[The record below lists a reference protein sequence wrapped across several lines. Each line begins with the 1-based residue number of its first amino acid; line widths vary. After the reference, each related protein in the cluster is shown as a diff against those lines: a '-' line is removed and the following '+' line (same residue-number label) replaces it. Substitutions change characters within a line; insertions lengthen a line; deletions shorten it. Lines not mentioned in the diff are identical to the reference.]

1 MKNRSVISVSILL
14 VTLSLFIFISGC
26 STMLG
31 SAIGKENAQAVILL
45 EECKHE
51 EALKILRQAKL
62 MGNSEHRFISL
73 YMEATALMELGRESE
88 STDLY
93 QEILNT
99 PEAKEDGL
107 TREKLDK
114 EIRDTASQ
122 SPCKS

>member
-14 VTLSLFIFISGC
+14 VILSLFIFISGC

-31 SAIGKENAQAVILL
+31 SFMGKENVQAMTLL
-45 EECKHE
+45 DECKHE

-62 MGNSEHRFISL
+62 TGNSKHRFTSL
-73 YMEATALMELGRESE
+73 YIEATALMELGRESE

-99 PEAKEDGL
+99 PEAKEEGL

-114 EIRDTASQ
+114 EIRDTAGQ